1 MSTFGVMNHL
11 DIVLCKNSDEAI
23 EKGFMYRAPI
33 KAVVIEKVV
42 VVRAGTEEGNS
53 TVDLL
58 LKDQDGN
65 QFVVMLTGNLLKSIP
80 C

>member
-1 MSTFGVMNHL
+1 MSKFGCMQHL
-11 DIVLCKNSDEAI
+11 KVTICKDADEAV
-23 EKGFMYRAPI
+23 KNGFVYRAPI
-33 KAVVIEKVV
+33 KAVEIDNVV
-42 VVRAGTEEGNS
+42 VVLNGTEGKNF

-58 LKDQDGN
+58 LKDEEGN